1 MRRIIDFLKVRI
13 FAYPLIM
20 LMAIPLARLCIT
32 HSEWGK
38 SYRPKDALDMIVD
51 AENRENP
58 RIFPMQ
64 MSGLVPF
71 YSGDGTIDIAMTPR
85 VIRGIS
91 WMFGISGDDI
101 EEERKKQ
108 AKNPRPNKLPIGNIL
123 IVPHSRGAI

>member
-1 MRRIIDFLKVRI
+1 
-13 FAYPLIM
+13 
-20 LMAIPLARLCIT
+20 
-32 HSEWGK
+32 
-38 SYRPKDALDMIVD
+38 MIVD

-58 RIFPMQ
+58 RIFPMK

-71 YSGDGTIDIAMTPR
+71 YSGEGTIDIAMTPR

>member
-1 MRRIIDFLKVRI
+1 
-13 FAYPLIM
+13 
-20 LMAIPLARLCIT
+20 
-32 HSEWGK
+32 
-38 SYRPKDALDMIVD
+38 
-51 AENRENP
+51 
-58 RIFPMQ
+58 
-64 MSGLVPF
+64 
-71 YSGDGTIDIAMTPR
+71 MTPR

>member
-13 FAYPLIM
+13 FAYPLII
-20 LMAIPLARLCIT
+20 LMAIPLTRLCVT

-38 SYRPKDALDMIVD
+38 YYSPKDALNLISE
-51 AENRENP
+51 AESRKTPEV
-58 RIFPMQ
+58 FPVEI
-64 MSGLVPF
+64 SSLVPL

-108 AKNPRPNKLPIGNIL
+108 AKSPRPNQLPIGNIL
-123 IVPHSRGAI
+123 IVPHSRGSI